1 MAQWRMFMNRLE
13 ELRVFVQ
20 VAESV
25 TFSAAARAL
34 NLSQSSVSRMIAS
47 LEKHLGLQ
55 LVTRT
60 SRAVALSEAGKEF
73 YRTASRLID
82 EFDTS
87 VAGTREDHAMASGW
101 SE

>member
-1 MAQWRMFMNRLE
+1 MNRLE

-25 TFSAAARAL
+25 KFSAAARAL
-34 NLSQSSVSRMIAS
+34 NLSQLSVSRKIAS

-60 SRAVALSEAGKEF
+60 SRAVALSEAGKE
-73 YRTASRLID
+73 LI
-82 EFDTS
+82 EPF
-87 VAGTREDHAMASGW
+87 
-101 SE
+101 

>member
-1 MAQWRMFMNRLE
+1 MNRME

-25 TFSAAARAL
+25 TFSAAARAQP
-34 NLSQSSVSRMIAS
+34 SQSSVIRMIAS

-87 VAGTREDHAMASGW
+87 SGLP
-101 SE
+101 